1 MYAAEMQNSQV
12 NQITIVEAVYMLPNL
27 TKLLLTLAHT
37 LVVKYQDSSQEIS
50 AKKEE
55 DKINWCS
62 ITEKNHNWRGRVL
75 NGDDYLNTTPYWTT
89 QQYVLLLF
97 FIFFADYILH
107 MWTQINEPD
116 ELQW

>member
-55 DKINWCS
+55 DKIN
-62 ITEKNHNWRGRVL
+62 
-75 NGDDYLNTTPYWTT
+75 
-89 QQYVLLLF
+89 
-97 FIFFADYILH
+97 
-107 MWTQINEPD
+107 
-116 ELQW
+116 